1 MKKKILSFVLIVMLL
16 VFSMSQAFAV
26 TEYYY
31 KGNSVSLGDGV
42 VKASGT
48 YNYYLKNGQPQIS
61 KPYFWSSKKT
71 GTYQVKKVA
80 NHHKCLT
87 YYMETDG
94 TPLWIA
100 NQGQTVSVT
109 QSSTVSRSV
118 SKTVTREIG
127 VSMSGK
133 YTPSKGNELGI
144 TFTTAFKN
152 SNTSSYSYT
161 YTTGLGVIYNMS
173 EYKKAS
179 YTIATMGIIEEFKVY
194 RYKEDGSLWRT
205 DTMYAY
211 WKDYGQ
217 EIRLVY
223 RY

>member
-1 MKKKILSFVLIVMLL
+1 MKRKMISLILVVVLFVMSF
-16 VFSMSQAFAV
+16 SPAFAV
-26 TEYYY
+26 TEYNY
-31 KGNSVSLGDGV
+31 KGYSVSLGDGV

-48 YNYYLKNGQPQIS
+48 YNYYLKNDKPQIS
-61 KPYFWSSKKT
+61 KPYFWSRKKT
-71 GTYQVKKVA
+71 GTYQVRKVT

-100 NQGQTVSVT
+100 NQGQTISLS
-109 QSSTVSRSV
+109 QSSTVTRSV
-118 SKTVTREIG
+118 SKTVTTELG
-127 VSMSGK
+127 VNMNGK

-144 TFTTAFKN
+144 AFTTSFKN
-152 SNTSSYSYT
+152 SNTSSYSYS
-161 YTTGLGVIYNMS
+161 YS
-173 EYKKAS
+173 SAYKISYDLSKQTKSS